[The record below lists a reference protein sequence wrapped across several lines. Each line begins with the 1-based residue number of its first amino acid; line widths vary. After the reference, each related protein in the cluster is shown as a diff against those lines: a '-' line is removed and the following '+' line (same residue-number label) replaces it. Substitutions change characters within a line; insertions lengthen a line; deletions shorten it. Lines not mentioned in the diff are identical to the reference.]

1 MSSHH
6 HFLSF
11 MEKDSWVIKIE
22 RIEKLCEQI
31 LKVRGTRRVDKVVER
46 KELLHS
52 LIPDMDVWY
61 ADRCNVAID
70 FRKKVSDL
78 RITVAEQAS
87 EIEILK
93 AEHASEIEILKAE
106 HASEIGILEANLKDA
121 VCGYKAY
128 QALLRKELPP
138 MEEPDFSFL
147 DSLDDLTISQE
158 EEVAGTKQ

>member
-22 RIEKLCEQI
+22 RIKKLNKQI
-31 LKVRGTRRVDKVVER
+31 LQVRGTRRSDKIVER
-46 KELLHS
+46 DQLLDS

-87 EIEILK
+87 EIGK
-93 AEHASEIEILKAE
+93 QASEIEFLKGEQDSENQILK
-106 HASEIGILEANLKDA
+106 ANLKDA

-147 DSLDDLTISQE
+147 DSLDSLTISQE
-158 EEVAGTKQ
+158 EEVTGEKA

>member
-31 LKVRGTRRVDKVVER
+31 LQVRGTRRSDKIVER
-46 KELLHS
+46 DQLLDS

-78 RITVAEQAS
+78 RITVAELRG
-87 EIEILK
+87 EILHLVG
-93 AEHASEIEILKAE
+93 ENQILK
-106 HASEIGILEANLKDA
+106 ANLKDA

-147 DSLDDLTISQE
+147 DSLNIIQE
-158 EEVAGTKQ
+158 EEVTETKQ